1 MANKFMI
8 TAKGNNWGG
17 VVKKGEVFIIETI
30 QAQPH
35 PVDLINLLKKQG
47 RKITSSSTS
56 FVIQEWEVKKM

>member
-30 QAQPH
+30 QAQPST
-35 PVDLINLLKKQG
+35 VDLVKLLKKEG
-47 RKITSSSTS
+47 RNVTSSGSD
-56 FVIQEWEVKKM
+56 FVSQSWDVKKM